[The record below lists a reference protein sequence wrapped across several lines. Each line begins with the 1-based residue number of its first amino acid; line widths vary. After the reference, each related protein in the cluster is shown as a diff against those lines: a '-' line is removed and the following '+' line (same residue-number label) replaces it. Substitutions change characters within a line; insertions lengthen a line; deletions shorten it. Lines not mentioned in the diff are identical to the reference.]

1 MPLTT
6 SDVHV
11 NTPLSNVLISYFQ
24 NPNNFVARRAFPV
37 VPVAKQSDR
46 YYTIERGNF
55 NRDVAALR
63 APGTEAAYVDYNLD
77 NTPTY
82 SCAVYAYKDKI
93 PDQIRANADSVLNLD
108 MISTQL
114 VAHKLLL
121 REEKLFA
128 SNFMAEGL
136 WSYDYDGVDGGPTG
150 NTNEVDLWNN
160 DNSDPIRNIQDGQ
173 DSVLEST
180 GYKPNTLIIGQKVFS
195 ALKNHP
201 DVVDR
206 IKYGQQNSDTA
217 IANERTM
224 AALFDVERVLVMR
237 GIENT
242 AKEGQTDSN
251 SFISGRSALLV
262 YSAPTPSINV
272 PSAGYTFSW
281 RGYIGGTGMGEIRK
295 YREDKLKADWIEGE
309 TAIDQKLISP
319 DLGAFWYNVVSQ

>member
-1 MPLTT
+1 MPLTN

-24 NPNNFVARRAFPV
+24 NPQNFVARRAFPV
-37 VPVAKQSDR
+37 VPVTKQSDR

-63 APGTEAAYVDYNLD
+63 APGTEAAHVDYTVN

-82 SCAVYAYKDKI
+82 SCSVYAFKEQI

-108 MISTQL
+108 MIATQS
-114 VAHKLLL
+114 VAHKLLI

-128 SNFMAEGL
+128 STFMSEGV
-136 WSYDYDGVDGGPTG
+136 WSYDYDGVNGGPSG
-150 NTNEVDLWNN
+150 STNEVDLWNN
-160 DNSDPIRNIQDGQ
+160 DNSDPIRNIQNGQ
-173 DSVLEST
+173 DSILERT
-180 GYKPNTLIIGQKVFS
+180 GFKPNTLVMGQKVYS

-206 IKYGQQNSDTA
+206 IKYGQQNSETA

-242 AKEGQTDSN
+242 GKEGQTN
-251 SFISGRSALLV
+251 VHSFISGRSALLV
-262 YSAPTPSINV
+262 FSAPTPSLTV

-281 RGYIGGTGMGEIRK
+281 RGYIGGTGVGEIRK
-295 YREDKLKADWIEGE
+295 YREDKIKSDWIEGE
-309 TAIDQKLISP
+309 TAIDQKLISA
-319 DLGAFWYNVVSQ
+319 DLGAYWHNVVAA